1 MQPLE
6 LVDATYIRPEVLADR
21 VLQGDSASVEDLRRL
36 VSRGLRCLAARE
48 LPASRVDGCV
58 REVLDRVIRGIQS
71 GDLGDPVRLVQYVRL
86 HLAARIR
93 EIWDK
98 EMPLGA
104 ASGLRSGADARRK
117 IMRDVLLGLTPD
129 ERQSMV
135 RFYVQGHGD
144 RQICRDLGVPVAEFQ
159 SLRARVKARFQELS
173 QQRAAGFR
181 TSAEKHR
188 GLRSLA
194 SGRATPA

>member
-1 MQPLE
+1 
-6 LVDATYIRPEVLADR
+6 
-21 VLQGDSASVEDLRRL
+21 VEDLRRL

-48 LPASRVDGCV
+48 LPASRVEGCV

-104 ASGLRSGADARRK
+104 ASGIPVRSSGNRRGN
-117 IMRDVLLGLTPD
+117 RDVLLGLTPD
-129 ERQSMV
+129 ERQSML

-144 RQICRDLGVPVAEFQ
+144 PQICRDLGVPVAEFQ

-173 QQRAAGFR
+173 QQSGAGCG
-181 TSAEKHR
+181 APAKKHR
-188 GLRSLA
+188 GLRPLA